1 MITTKKKANMNVAG
15 FEEIGNLSP
24 EINENRQQIIAV
36 IVDNLYLCVGKKK
49 AITSIKLRTKIKSVL
64 GIIVTSPQLRIL
76 IRHIRM
82 SGILK
87 LVLAGGKGY
96 WRAKTEDE
104 IRKYLESLK
113 ERETQIRDL
122 RNAIKN
128 QLIERKKEKKNE
140 QTRY

>member
-1 MITTKKKANMNVAG
+1 MNVTG

-24 EINENRQQIIAV
+24 EINENRNKIIAI
-36 IVDNLYLCVGKKK
+36 IVDNLYLRVGKKK
-49 AITSIKLRTKIKSVL
+49 AITSTKLRIKIKSVL
-64 GIIVTSPQLRIL
+64 GIAVTSPQLRIL

-87 LVLAGGKGY
+87 LILAGGKGY
-96 WRAKTEDE
+96 WRAQTEAE

-128 QLIERKKEKKNE
+128 QLIERKREKKNE
-140 QTRY
+140 QTRD